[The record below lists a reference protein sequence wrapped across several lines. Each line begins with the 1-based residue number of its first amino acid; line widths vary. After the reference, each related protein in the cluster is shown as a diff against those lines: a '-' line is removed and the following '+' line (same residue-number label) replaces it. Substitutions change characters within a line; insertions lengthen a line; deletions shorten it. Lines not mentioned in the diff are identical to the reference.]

1 MVAQRPT
8 VHRDGA
14 ARPMSEDDRRR
25 TLQYFE
31 RLGKDRVRLYA
42 AVDCDRF
49 LGNWQIRELADDWLA
64 AKDEEERASTASFWR
79 RLVRRG

>member
-1 MVAQRPT
+1 MTQQLHRSGTVRPLS
-8 VHRDGA
+8 D
-14 ARPMSEDDRRR
+14 DDRRR

-49 LGNWQIRELADDWLA
+49 LGNWQVRELADAWLA
-64 AKDEEERASTASFWR
+64 EKDEEERAAPFWR
-79 RLVRRG
+79 RLPWRR

>member
-1 MVAQRPT
+1 MTDA
-8 VHRDGA
+8 
-14 ARPMSEDDRRR
+14 DRER

-49 LGNWQIRELADDWLA
+49 LGNWQVRELADQWLA
-64 AKDEEERASTASFWR
+64 GKDEEARTVSFWR
-79 RLVRRG
+79 RIMRRPG